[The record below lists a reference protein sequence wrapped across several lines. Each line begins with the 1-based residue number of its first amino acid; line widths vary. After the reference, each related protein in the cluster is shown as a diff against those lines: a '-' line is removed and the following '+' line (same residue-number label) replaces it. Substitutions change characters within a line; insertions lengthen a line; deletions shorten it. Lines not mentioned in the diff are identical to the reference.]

1 MVMITEMAGIA
12 IKNTIMVNRGMGIIM
27 GNKKKVIRVI
37 VMMRKVMKDMDMVTK
52 TIALKEVENSK
63 KTTA

>member
-1 MVMITEMAGIA
+1 MITEMAGIA